1 MAKNNRNLKIEK
13 TIKTVR
19 PLYKTLIIWIII
31 PLFAIMFL
39 ETIIL
44 FAAGMIPTF
53 IAYIIDPSVKKQI
66 TKTVCYSNLAGCF
79 IVAINMWTYN
89 NTLDQALY
97 LMSDA
102 GNWLIMFG
110 SASLGW
116 LLYFIIRPMVVSYL
130 AIKFEAKR
138 KNMENIKKNLIE
150 EWGNAVIPET
160 FEPARKE
167 NMQISDNKN

>member
-1 MAKNNRNLKIEK
+1 MAKNNINLKMAK
-13 TIKTVR
+13 TIKTAK
-19 PLYKTLIIWIII
+19 PLYKILIIWVII
-31 PLFAIMFL
+31 PLFFIMFF
-39 ETIIL
+39 ETMVL

-53 IAYIIDPSVKKQI
+53 VAYIIDPSEKKQI
-66 TKTVCYSNLAGCF
+66 TKTVCYANAAGCF

-102 GNWLIMFG
+102 RNWLIMFG

-116 LLYFIIRPMVVSYL
+116 LLYFIMRPMVVSYL

-150 EWGNAVIPET
+150 EWGNAVIPEA
-160 FEPARKE
+160 FKPSSKKD
-167 NMQISDNKN
+167 I